1 MEKEYKGIQLI
12 HMTYDEAVKFAGKYG
27 MNSIIYNKQD
37 NTFNLY
43 RLNNIEH
50 KLVMSNTGLWG
61 ARQLLVDKDI
71 HDIYWIGGKN

>member
-1 MEKEYKGIQLI
+1 MEKEYKGMQLI
-12 HMTYDEAVKFAGKYG
+12 HMSYNEAVKFAGKYG

-43 RLNNIEH
+43 GLDNSE
-50 KLVMSNTGLWG
+50 KGLVMSNVGLWG
-61 ARQLLVDKDI
+61 KHQSLVNKDV